1 MNLDTAVPAFGA
13 PRTGRLNPM
22 IVLRL
27 AAIAA
32 GLCLVFSPAF
42 AAEQLRLKSEVTVN
56 ADVLTLGDLAEG
68 VSGPAAETPVF
79 RAPAPGETGTIQAAR
94 ITEVASRF
102 GLAFEPGRRLRQIVV
117 TRASR
122 RVAAAEIEAAVKRAI
137 ELQHGVDARGLSIVL
152 DTGSPA
158 LRLAPDST
166 APITADAISF
176 DRRSRRFSAL
186 VSAGGDPSSSVRLSG
201 TAAELVDVALLN
213 RSLNR
218 GETVQASD
226 LSIERRPRETVSGDV
241 QLETASL
248 AGRIARRSLAAGS
261 VLRAGDLG
269 KPDVV
274 SRGEIVTVV
283 YEIPGMMLTLRGRA
297 TEAGAQGE
305 SIGILNI
312 QSKKTL
318 QATVA
323 GPGKVSIA
331 APIPGPLAANTAAQ
345 AANR

>member
-117 TRASR
+117 TRGSR

-218 GETVQASD
+218 GETVIRTCRSSGVQG
-226 LSIERRPRETVSGDV
+226 RRYRAMSSSRPPR
-241 QLETASL
+241 
-248 AGRIARRSLAAGS
+248 
-261 VLRAGDLG
+261 
-269 KPDVV
+269 
-274 SRGEIVTVV
+274 SRGASQGAASRPDRCCGPAISASRTWF
-283 YEIPGMMLTLRGRA
+283 RA
-297 TEAGAQGE
+297 AR
-305 SIGILNI
+305 L
-312 QSKKTL
+312 
-318 QATVA
+318 
-323 GPGKVSIA
+323 
-331 APIPGPLAANTAAQ
+331 
-345 AANR
+345 